1 MVATGNME
9 TVLRIEAL
17 DLSFDLGYGYY
28 AAAVLLIVAMVN
40 STNLT
45 DGLDGLA
52 SSVALVAA
60 MSFALLGFIDGDA
73 PTVMISASLIGAMIG
88 FLLFNYHPAKV
99 FMGDT
104 GSLYLGGILAGMG
117 LAINRPLLTVLI
129 SLIFVLDML
138 SSLIQI
144 VSYKLRKK
152 RVFLMAPVHH
162 HFEKKGWSEEK
173 IVYVFSGIGL
183 LCGAIAVVVATL

>member
-9 TVLRIEAL
+9 TVLRMEAL
-17 DLSFDLGYGYY
+17 DFSFDLGFGYY

-73 PTVMISASLIGAMIG
+73 PTVMLSASLIGAMIG

-129 SLIFVLDML
+129 SLVFVLDML